1 MVGPSVTKAERE
13 QFLRRL
19 KIGFAILVGGSMA
32 LVTLWAEANL
42 ALIIGIGVAGTLIGG
57 LLAEFI
63 VPDSIAEAPYEPDVD
78 RGPKPGTRMQQ
89 HRKRDEPTATD
100 EGD

>member
-19 KIGFAILVGGSMA
+19 KLGFAILVGGSMA
-32 LVTLWAEANL
+32 LVTLWAEADL
-42 ALIIGIGVAGTLIGG
+42 VPILGIGVAGTLIGG

-63 VPDSIAEAPYEPDVD
+63 VPDSIAEAPYENDID
-78 RGPKPGTRMQQ
+78 RGPKPGTQIQQ
-89 HRKRDEPTATD
+89 DRNRDEPVPD